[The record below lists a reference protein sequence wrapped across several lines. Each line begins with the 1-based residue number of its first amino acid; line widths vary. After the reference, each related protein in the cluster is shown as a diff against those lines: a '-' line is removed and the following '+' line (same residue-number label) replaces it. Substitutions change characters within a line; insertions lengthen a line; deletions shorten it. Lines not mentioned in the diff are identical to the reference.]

1 MLVFFFTNFYH
12 FAFQMVIDNLKG
24 TPNLTGLVMD
34 ELDIRLTK
42 QVEMDNSHNWTRM
55 AEIEAGLEDG
65 LKGDT
70 FALNTSGNFIH
81 NNGPSP
87 DGPRGAPG
95 GGGGGDGGARHDG
108 RPGPGKKGKNI
119 PNGGAQGGPNS
130 GAGAAASAPP
140 AQDKSNSHSA
150 STVRMNDGSEDGGP
164 PPGVGGGGGVYP
176 DLDHRLDRSDSDE
189 LNMFIEK

>member
-1 MLVFFFTNFYH
+1 MIKDCTSQMLIFIWRMQIVERTMENLFDSGIVPKSKVTSSRQKAHFRFYTSKIKVDSY
-12 FAFQMVIDNLKG
+12 FYLNGGVAFQMVIDNLKG

-70 FALNTSGNFIH
+70 FPLNTSGNYMH

-87 DGPRGAPG
+87 G
-95 GGGGGDGGARHDG
+95 GGGGS
-108 RPGPGKKGKNI
+108 PC
-119 PNGGAQGGPNS
+119 QETQF
-130 GAGAAASAPP
+130 PP
-140 AQDKSNSHSA
+140 AC
-150 STVRMNDGSEDGGP
+150 VRSSICH
-164 PPGVGGGGGVYP
+164 
-176 DLDHRLDRSDSDE
+176 L
-189 LNMFIEK
+189 